1 MRALYLILILIA
13 LAVTAGAILYYNTT
27 SEVAS
32 VVTPTPS
39 VEPDLKARIDL
50 EIDLLGGSTSK
61 NFSE

>member
-27 SEVAS
+27 SEVAG

-50 EIDLLGGSTSK
+50 EIDLLRGSTSK

>member
-1 MRALYLILILIA
+1 MRSIYLILILVA
-13 LAVTAGAILYYNTT
+13 LAVTAGAILYYNST
-27 SEVAS
+27 SDVAS

-39 VEPDLKARIDL
+39 SEPELEAKINL

>member
-13 LAVTAGAILYYNTT
+13 LAITAGAILYYNST

-32 VVTPTPS
+32 VVTPTPLLES
-39 VEPDLKARIDL
+39 ELEAKINL

-61 NFSE
+61 NFSK

>member
-13 LAVTAGAILYYNTT
+13 LAITAGAILYYNTT
-27 SEVAS
+27 SEVAG
-32 VVTPTPS
+32 VVTPTPLLES
-39 VEPDLKARIDL
+39 ELEAKINL